1 MKRHDYFSSQA
12 RLALTGPDRARF
24 LHGMVTCDVEKL
36 PVGAGSRA
44 AMLSVKGRLL
54 ATLVVNVLPDELL
67 LTMEASLGEKVRAL
81 LDKHIVMDDVELH
94 DRGSLHDDGYYGD
107 DAPEALA
114 TLGFDASALRALAPY
129 HHLAHGGFT
138 VACDP
143 SLGGVGF
150 RVIGADAPSIGA
162 EMMSGDE
169 RERLRIE
176 AGTARYGLDLDE
188 ERLVVEAN
196 LEDAISFDKGCY
208 LGQEVVV
215 RATTRGRVNRK
226 LVGLVVSGVGAA
238 PRGKLTSAAQP
249 EAGLVTSSVS
259 SPRLGGAI
267 ALGYVHRSALDA
279 DAPLTLKG
287 ASDEADARTAL
298 PVGLPFDP
306 SAVAAARARLAN
318 P

>member
-1 MKRHDYFSSQA
+1 MKRYNYSSQA

-24 LHGMVTCDVEKL
+24 LHGMVTCNVERL
-36 PVGAGSRA
+36 LVGSGSRA

-54 ATLVVNVLPDELL
+54 ATLVVYARPDELL
-67 LTMEASLGEKVRAL
+67 LSMDASLGEKVRVL
-81 LDKHIVMDDVELH
+81 FDKHIVMDDVEVC
-94 DRGSLHDDGYYGD
+94 DRAALKEMGYYGD
-107 DAPEALA
+107 DAANALA
-114 TLGFDASALRALAPY
+114 SLGFDASALSLLHPY
-129 HHLAHGGFT
+129 HQLESGGIV
-138 VACDP
+138 VARDP

-150 RVIGADAPSIGA
+150 RVLGDAPALPA
-162 EMMSGDE
+162 EPMSEDE
-169 RERLRIE
+169 HERLRIE

-226 LVGLVVSGVGAA
+226 LMGLVVSGAGPAT
-238 PRGKLTSAAQP
+238 RGKLTTAAQP
-249 EAGLVTSSVS
+249 EAGLITSSVDS
-259 SPRLGGAI
+259 TRFGGPI
-267 ALGYVHRSALDA
+267 ALAYVHRAALDA
-279 DAPLTLKG
+279 DQPLTVV
-287 ASDEADARTAL
+287 DADRTAL
-298 PVGLPFDP
+298 PVELPFER

>member
-1 MKRHDYFSSQA
+1 MKRYDYSSQA

-54 ATLVVNVLPDELL
+54 ATLVVYARPEELL
-67 LTMEASLGEKVRAL
+67 LCMEGALGEKVRAL
-81 LDKHIVMDDVELH
+81 FDKHIVMDDVEVH
-94 DRGSLHDDGYYGD
+94 DRAALAEVGYYGD
-107 DAPEALA
+107 DAIEKVAS
-114 TLGFDASALRALAPY
+114 LGFDASALQALAPY
-129 HHLAHGGFT
+129 HQLASNGVV
-138 VACDP
+138 VARDP

-150 RVIGADAPSIGA
+150 RVIGDAPALRADELSD
-162 EMMSGDE
+162 DE
-169 RERLRIE
+169 RELLRIE
-176 AGTARYGLDLDE
+176 AGTARYGQDLDE

-226 LVGLVVSGVGAA
+226 LMGLVVSGEGSA
-238 PRGKLTSAAQP
+238 PPGKLRSAAQP
-249 EAGLVTSSVS
+249 EAGLVTSSVD
-259 SPRLGGAI
+259 SPHFGGPI
-267 ALGYVHRSALDA
+267 ALAYVHRAALDA
-279 DAPLTLKG
+279 DQPLTLAPLRDG
-287 ASDEADARTAL
+287 DAERTAL
-298 PVGLPFDP
+298 PVSLPFEA
-306 SAVAAARARLAN
+306 SSVAAARARLAN